1 MNPSRTQTASKS
13 STATYTTF
21 HSTATS
27 LTTSFTFST
36 TTIHSNI
43 RLHLCELDI
52 PEDNFNILQAMHQ
65 IHAALKAKLEGHIEA
80 AGHTILPHDDNNVIF
95 DRTKYAHL
103 VGETGSAY
111 YMRRRFPVDTTPN
124 WGFHNEHIMEAFFD
138 KATLRNQ
145 GIIMALKCSSEWVHP
160 DARNTT

>member
-1 MNPSRTQTASKS
+1 
-13 STATYTTF
+13 
-21 HSTATS
+21 
-27 LTTSFTFST
+27 
-36 TTIHSNI
+36 
-43 RLHLCELDI
+43 
-52 PEDNFNILQAMHQ
+52 MHQ

-160 DARNTT
+160 DARNTTWLLTEAVAFLCNTTHKHHSKQNQTKITSYFTTDKPCTPIQLWHIQ